1 MRLAGPILRQLLTA
15 LAIVLVVF
23 LLVRTIPGDAIDVL
37 GIEGDLTEEEM
48 AGRRA
53 ELGLD
58 RPWIVQFRLWAEAAL
73 TGDLGLSLR
82 FNRPV
87 SDMLL
92 YAAPSTLT
100 LAGLSLSL
108 GVVLA
113 VTLAVGAAIWPGGF
127 LPALVQALNVWSIAV
142 PTFVVGLAAI
152 LVLSVWLGWLPV
164 RGQLLSPVLILGLD
178 IAGQIAKPLHE
189 ELKEVA
195 ASPFIR
201 TARAKGLSRRA
212 IVLGH
217 VLPNAAGVLAAV
229 AGLVL
234 GGLVGGALTMEVL
247 FGLPGLGSIAFQA
260 IAGRDY
266 PVVQAVIIIFA
277 LAVIVANLLADLA
290 HTWADPRLASGGAG
304 PGGGG

>member
-1 MRLAGPILRQLLTA
+1 MRLAVPILRQLLTA
-15 LAIVLVVF
+15 LAIVMVVF

-48 AGRRA
+48 EDRRV

-58 RPWIVQFRLWAEAAL
+58 RPWIVQFRLWAGAAIE
-73 TGDLGLSLR
+73 GDLGLSLR

-87 SDMLL
+87 SEMLL

-100 LAGLSLSL
+100 LAGLSLAFGVGL
-108 GVVLA
+108 AVVLSIA
-113 VTLAVGAAIWPGGF
+113 AAIWPGGIF
-127 LPALVQALNVWSIAV
+127 PALVQAVNVWSIAV
-142 PTFVVGLAAI
+142 PSFVVGLASI
-152 LVLSVWLGWLPV
+152 LIFSVWLGWLPV

-201 TARAKGLSRRA
+201 TARAKGLSRIA

-229 AGLVL
+229 TGLVL

-247 FGLPGLGSIAFQA
+247 FGLPGLGTIAFQA

-266 PVVQAVIIIFA
+266 PVVQAVIVVFA
-277 LAVIVANLLADLA
+277 LGVIAANLLADLA
-290 HTWADPRLASGGAG
+290 HRWSDPRVGRAAGA
-304 PGGGG
+304 